1 MTQPVPPYR
10 KSTDKEADAMA
21 SNIEVLDP
29 SAKVEKLKKNDREF
43 ALNRRHFMGALG
55 VAGAAAGTSLM
66 SSSAAFAQQPKPNG
80 FLEVDVL
87 NFLLNIKYLKA
98 TFYSYITQGADLP
111 ATSHVTVGTGGVFNQ
126 PAKIA
131 FTGTTA
137 AQITDMFNEMYF
149 DELNQLI
156 DLRNLLGTAVL
167 PRQTINLLG
176 TGVTTNATTTLTP
189 SQAIAMSR
197 MLEDVSA
204 SAFAGAAIYLTGT
217 NLAYATQVLAADGF
231 HAGAVRL
238 VSIQTG
244 STYQGTGSL
253 INFQVGTVV
262 GSATLSAVFPATP
275 PFPLANLVGDAI
287 SGIGIPSGAVI
298 TAVNVLPNL
307 TPTAVA
313 VKGSATLNTVSSVAG
328 VVPGQPI
335 TGTNIPAQTI
345 VISANPAAS
354 TITMS
359 AAASGA
365 TTVAPNGIVTSG
377 SPIITSVSSLN
388 GVANG
393 QTVSGTGI
401 PGTATVLTTGGTAT
415 GGPNGSSNFTITM
428 TANATVSSIFAFTG
442 TTTLGSTLITF
453 VSAVTGGTGVLGL
466 LSGQPIT
473 GAGIP
478 PNTTIVAVAGNTV
491 TISAPATATT
501 TTLSGSFAFT
511 GIVTS
516 GSNIIANVSSVNGLI
531 VGQVIT
537 GTGIATGAKITV
549 VGATTST
556 VTMSLPAT
564 STPVVTPTGVLTY
577 SSNVITSVSSISGLV
592 VGQIITGPG
601 IPAGTTITASS
612 STGGNTITMSAPAT
626 TQPSGL
632 PVTVSSPTT
641 SALKSP
647 SGVNMTSPTTETVT
661 VGTIGVSSTGVSNI
675 SIGQSTIIISLPAT
689 VLGST
694 TALVAAPDPQD
705 VAPGDPGAA
714 LAALGP
720 APVPSSSPAILQGFF
735 STAGAATSTAN
746 TPPGFAFARTFSQVL
761 AILYGG
767 GTATGIQSNIGGFF
781 PVGVSGNINVV

>member
-1 MTQPVPPYR
+1 
-10 KSTDKEADAMA
+10 MA
-21 SNIEVLDP
+21 SNVEVLDP
-29 SAKVEKLKKNDREF
+29 SAKVEKLKKNAPGF

-66 SSSAAFAQQPKPNG
+66 SSPAAFAQQPKPNG

-111 ATSHVTVGTGGVFNQ
+111 GTSHVTVGTGGVFNQ
-126 PAKIA
+126 PAKIT

-176 TGVTTNATTTLTP
+176 TGTSTTATTTLTP

-244 STYQGTGSL
+244 ATYQSTGSL
-253 INFQVGTVV
+253 INLQVGTVV
-262 GSATLSAVFPATP
+262 GSTTLAAIFPAPP
-275 PFPLANLVGDAI
+275 PFPLTLLVGDAI
-287 SGIGIPSGAVI
+287 SGIGIPAGAVI
-298 TAVNVLPNL
+298 TAVTTLPNL
-307 TPTAVA
+307 TPTAVT
-313 VKGSATLNTVSSVAG
+313 VNKSNVLNTVSSVAG
-328 VVPGQPI
+328 VLIGQPI

-345 VISANPAAS
+345 VISVNPAAS

-359 AAASGA
+359 AAASA
-365 TTVAPNGIVTSG
+365 SNTVAPTGIVTSG

-401 PGTATVLTTGGTAT
+401 LGTATVLTTGGTAT

-428 TANATVSSIFAFTG
+428 TANATASSIFAFTG

-466 LSGQPIT
+466 LPGQTIT

-478 PNTTIVAVAGNTV
+478 ANTTIVAVAGNTV

-501 TTLSGSFAFT
+501 TTLSGSFSFT

-531 VGQVIT
+531 VGQAVT

-564 STPVVTPTGVLTY
+564 STPVVTPTGVLTF
-577 SSNVITSVSSISGLV
+577 SSNVVTSVSSVSGLV

-601 IPAGTTITASS
+601 IPAGTTITATDSKAL
-612 STGGNTITMSAPAT
+612 TITMSAPAA

-647 SGVNMTSPTTETVT
+647 SGVNMTSPTTEAVT
-661 VGTIGVSSTGVSNI
+661 ISTIGVNSSGVSNI
-675 SIGQSTIIISLPAT
+675 SIGQNTIAISLPAT
-689 VLGST
+689 VLGGT

-705 VAPGDPGAA
+705 VAPGDPGTAA

-720 APVPSSSPAILQGFF
+720 ALVPSSSPAILQGFF
-735 STAGAATSTAN
+735 NTAGTGTSTAN

-761 AILYGG
+761 GVLYGF
-767 GTATGIQSNIGGFF
+767 GTAQGIQSNIGGFF
-781 PVGVSGNINVV
+781 PVGVGGNINVV